1 MFSKEERSMIYREA
15 IERWGKDSQINV
27 AIEEMGELIKCLAKR
42 NRCYN
47 GSTTKEIQNEIADV
61 IVMME
66 SISQIFGED
75 EIIKIVN
82 EKAERLNNWLNSNK
96 EVW

>member
-1 MFSKEERSMIYREA
+1 MFSKEERSMVYIEA
-15 IERWGKDSQINV
+15 IKKWGEDSQINV

-42 NRCYN
+42 HRKHN

-66 SISQIFGED
+66 SLSQIFGED
-75 EIIKIVN
+75 NITNTVYK
-82 EKAERLNNWLNSNK
+82 KTERLNNWLNNNK